1 MEPFKNILRGPT
13 FRGQKILRTELR
25 DVSLCKSNSLLV
37 VTVIGRYSIT
47 TNVVSVITASELL
60 PLVQKLID
68 QN

>member
-1 MEPFKNILRGPT
+1 MSVFLETNQYGIL
-13 FRGQKILRTELR
+13 QKHTELR

-37 VTVIGRYSIT
+37 VTVIGRYIIT